1 MLYNL
6 NLLLCSY
13 MLTLIHFGLPP
24 KWHQIQSM
32 GLFLVYHIM
41 SLTLTFLRHSATHAL
56 SRCPDK
62 IGISD
67 NIITFC
73 VLESYAQDS
82 YAMKGVQIT

>member
-6 NLLLCSY
+6 NFLLCSY

-41 SLTLTFLRHSATHAL
+41 SLTLTSFMHTSEYDCADTMRGVFKAYAFFLDTVANNKRT
-56 SRCPDK
+56 D
-62 IGISD
+62 
-67 NIITFC
+67 
-73 VLESYAQDS
+73 AQFAV
-82 YAMKGVQIT
+82 Y